1 MLENSVIDREKIII
15 LALLT
20 GFIVFSFEY
29 SLFERVEDEVSDN
42 FLDKP
47 GDKYAVNFDN
57 VSCYYIGRLEEDE
70 EITEGFEL
78 VSYTE
83 ARSPAD
89 GCYDLMDIADSKNY
103 FEEHLERAESA
114 DGCYDL
120 MDIADSKNYFEEHL
134 ERAESEEEVQLL
146 NEGLEASES
155 LKLDDANRL
164 RDKHKEDYTEFEN
177 NTFNVPNTSRMI
189 DYSIKFGI
197 LIFSILI
204 SRKSFS
210 LYVRYKTETLFDS
223 LVSNLDNFHDPN
235 PELRDLLDVY
245 KNLLEGKNLVAYIKY
260 RDLRSRL

>member
-83 ARSPAD
+83 ARSP
-89 GCYDLMDIADSKNY
+89 
-103 FEEHLERAESA
+103 A